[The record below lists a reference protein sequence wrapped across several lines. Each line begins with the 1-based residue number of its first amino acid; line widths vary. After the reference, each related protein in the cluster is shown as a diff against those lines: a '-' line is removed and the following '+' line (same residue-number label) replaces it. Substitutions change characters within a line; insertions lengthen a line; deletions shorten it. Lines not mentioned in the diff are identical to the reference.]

1 VTAPARPLIAV
12 LCAPSASAPLRAAA
26 LCWLRA
32 LDARWGVLLDER
44 TVLAGLLAEVAQ
56 ERAEASTDVVPWA
69 HPRVR
74 AVAAFG
80 EPRGAAS
87 ARADG
92 VRCREWS
99 DAGVEVV

>member
-1 VTAPARPLIAV
+1 MTPPARPLVAV

-26 LCWLRA
+26 LSWFAA

-44 TVLAGLLAEVAQ
+44 TVLAGLIAEVAQ

-80 EPRGAAS
+80 EPRGAS
-87 ARADG
+87 RARADG

-99 DAGVEVV
+99 DVGVEIV